1 MATES
6 KYVRR
11 MRKVIS
17 EIITDFEI
25 ERTKGAHYKVNIEGP
40 LGKRSVIVS
49 ASPSDFREE
58 RNMVRDLNRAM
69 VLAGLH
75 EPANS
80 QPKPKE

>member
-11 MRKVIS
+11 MRKVIG
-17 EIITDFEI
+17 EITTEFEI
-25 ERTKGAHYKVNIEGP
+25 ERTKGAHYRVTITGP

-49 ASPSDFREE
+49 ATPSDFREE

-69 VLAGLH
+69 VLSGLR

-80 QPKPKE
+80 QPKPEK